1 MVKVKQIH
9 PSSDIL
15 VIFAIMFS
23 GIFLFLDS
31 LGGGELLVIM
41 FFIIIFFGSKKIP
54 DLARGL
60 GRGMREFRNAMNDVR
75 SEIEHAAEPEKPQV
89 WMAEPTPEKQDPED
103 SKSDP
108 EKPVQA

>member
-1 MVKVKQIH
+1 MA
-9 PSSDIL
+9 S
-15 VIFAIMFS
+15 IFAIMFS
-23 GIFLFLDS
+23 NIFLFLDS

-75 SEIEHAAEPEKPQV
+75 SEIEHAAEPEKPQ
-89 WMAEPTPEKQDPED
+89 AISSD
-103 SKSDP
+103 SKP
-108 EKPVQA
+108 EELKPDTSSRNPEESVPR

>member
-1 MVKVKQIH
+1 
-9 PSSDIL
+9 
-15 VIFAIMFS
+15 MFLS
-23 GIFLFLDS
+23 VFLFLDS

-75 SEIEHAAEPEKPQV
+75 SEIEQAAEPEKPQ
-89 WMAEPTPEKQDPED
+89 ALNTKSKPDASNPEFPNSNPE
-103 SKSDP
+103 
-108 EKPVQA
+108 EAVQR

>member
-1 MVKVKQIH
+1 MTA
-9 PSSDIL
+9 
-15 VIFAIMFS
+15 IFAIMFS
-23 GIFLFLDS
+23 TIFLFLDS

-75 SEIEHAAEPEKPQV
+75 SEIEHAAEPEKQQV
-89 WMAEPTPEKQDPED
+89 ISSDSELQELKTNTPSTNPEE
-103 SKSDP
+103 S
-108 EKPVQA
+108 VQR